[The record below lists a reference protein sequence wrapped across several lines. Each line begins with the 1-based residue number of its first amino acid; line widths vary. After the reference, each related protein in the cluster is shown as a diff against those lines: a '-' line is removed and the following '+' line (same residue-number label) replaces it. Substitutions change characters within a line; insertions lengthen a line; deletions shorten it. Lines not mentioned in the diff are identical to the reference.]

1 MVEWPETTVCYTQ
14 DNDGWCIPWAGTP
27 IFDGLFGEWVGSQ
40 EARIDRSPI
49 ADGFELDVAN
59 DHSTAIVTR
68 EMWEAERAKVKGKT
82 EWDGEGLPPVG
93 AKCEARALTNISE
106 FKWIEVKVEFISE
119 KGVFLTS
126 NELTGGCIG
135 LPFKYVEF
143 RPFRTP
149 EQIAAKERENAV
161 KEMMETVCKG
171 SPWTLSADAA
181 AKLYDAGYRKIVA
194 KK

>member
-1 MVEWPETTVCYTQ
+1 MKLVEILAREMVEWPETTVCYTQ
-14 DNDGWCIPWAGTP
+14 DNDGWCIPWACTP

-59 DHSTAIVTR
+59 DHATAIVTR
-68 EMWEAERAKVKGKT
+68 EMWEAERARIKNV
-82 EWDGEGLPPVG
+82 EWDGQGLPEPGADIEFLDADRVWRPGEYVG
-93 AKCEARALTNISE
+93 TFKGQIVAGSKESGLVGFIERSRIRPPENTN
-106 FKWIEVKVEFISE
+106 
-119 KGVFLTS
+119 
-126 NELTGGCIG
+126 NE
-135 LPFKYVEF
+135 
-143 RPFRTP
+143 R
-149 EQIAAKERENAV
+149 QAAI

-171 SPWTLSADAA
+171 TPWTLSADAA